1 MCPAL
6 MALEHSSQSWPP
18 WGSPPGVSHC
28 LSSVL
33 HTMVDGHRLVP
44 CEQRGW
50 RRLRREDEPR
60 DWRLLGTEKWEAEA
74 S

>member
-1 MCPAL
+1 
-6 MALEHSSQSWPP
+6 
-18 WGSPPGVSHC
+18 
-28 LSSVL
+28 
-33 HTMVDGHRLVP
+33 MVDGHRLVP